1 MLPDFLRELH
11 RLTAKAM
18 NAVKVPCSPI
28 MSSKD
33 IAANSQYKAR
43 GMHIEWED
51 EQVGRVKGIGIVP
64 KFSKTPGKIWR
75 GSVPVGHDNAR
86 VYGELLGL
94 GAADLETL
102 KREQI
107 I

>member
-1 MLPDFLRELH
+1 VRILNE
-11 RLTAKAM
+11 AQ
-18 NAVKVPCSPI
+18 VPCAAI
-28 MSSKD
+28 MTSKD
-33 IAANSQYKAR
+33 IAEDPHYKAR
-43 GMHIEWED
+43 DIHVEWED
-51 EQVGRVKGIGIVP
+51 EQVGCVKGIGIVP

-75 GSVPVGHDNAR
+75 GSVPVGHDKAR

-94 GAADLETL
+94 GTAELETL